1 MSTAVYHTAIYD
13 FSHLFTA
20 FKQERNPECSLITCI
35 SQGLQFHLLTSL
47 LLLRTFIWPNRFPD
61 RKLAHTSCHK
71 PTWEEPIAPP
81 DDTLTV
87 IKLPLILLCKT
98 TGGLEVPC

>member
-13 FSHLFTA
+13 FSHLFTT
-20 FKQERNPECSLITCI
+20 FKRERNPECSLITCI

-61 RKLAHTSCHK
+61 RKLGHTSCHK
-71 PTWEEPIAPP
+71 PTREEPMAP